1 MSCRGLGGPIRL
13 AMVFLA
19 LSNGAAPPVQA
30 QSEQPQSIT
39 LEQALAEAR
48 RANAQLPEA
57 QFRLQQ
63 AKARVREARGQL
75 YPRLSIDGDLHGG
88 APQAYTS
95 NDAMARVLVQTPL
108 YAGGELRAGI
118 ERSQAE
124 TDSFAAG
131 YRVSVREVDLAV
143 RVAYG
148 RILRDEAIL
157 VLLNRGID
165 RLQMYD
171 SAVRA
176 RQVAGQGI
184 GADALRTKERI
195 ASALADLT
203 AVKRAL
209 DEGRMTLNDLLGR
222 EPETPLS
229 LVSLPDPAPSVPR
242 SEQPW
247 LEVPEIAKS
256 EAEVRASQA
265 GVQAA
270 RAGHRLHVTLEADAG
285 TQQSWGPNLAPLNN
299 GTGSGG
305 QVLLNFSVPFW
316 DNGIFRARMDEAHA
330 ALNEAEQHKIVVERA
345 ARLAWS
351 QAVSNADQ
359 LYAEY
364 DARRAAA
371 TSARDAYL
379 QTESLYRGGQGTA
392 LEVLDAYDAWIQ
404 TNQMLLDVVYQYRV
418 AQANLDRWGAS

>member
-1 MSCRGLGGPIRL
+1 MLL
-13 AMVFLA
+13 FA
-19 LSNGAAPPVQA
+19 LSNGVAVPVRA
-30 QSEQPQSIT
+30 QPEQPQAIT

-48 RANAQLPEA
+48 RANAQLSEA
-57 QFRLQQ
+57 QFKVQR
-63 AKARVREARGQL
+63 AKAREREARGQL

-95 NDAMARVLVQTPL
+95 NDAVARILVQTPL

-124 TDSFAAG
+124 TESSAAG
-131 YRVSVREVDLAV
+131 YRISAREVDLAV

-148 RILRDEAIL
+148 RMLRDDATL
-157 VLLNRGID
+157 GLLNRGID
-165 RLQMYD
+165 RLQKYD
-171 SAVRA
+171 SVVRA
-176 RQVAGQGI
+176 RLAAGQGI

-195 ASALADLT
+195 ASAQADRA

-222 EPETPLS
+222 EPEAPLS
-229 LVSLPDPAPSVPR
+229 LVPLPDPAPSAQR
-242 SEQPW
+242 TEQLW
-247 LEVPEIAKS
+247 LQVPEIAQS
-256 EAEVRASQA
+256 EADVRASQA

-270 RAGHRLHVTLEADAG
+270 RAGRRLHVTLEADAG

-299 GTGSGG
+299 GTGSGA

-330 ALNEAEQHKIVVERA
+330 ALNEAQQHKIVVERA
-345 ARLAWS
+345 ARLAWT
-351 QAVSNADQ
+351 QALSNAEQ

-364 DARRAAA
+364 NARHAAAA
-371 TSARDAYL
+371 TARDAYL

-418 AQANLDRWGAS
+418 AQADLDRWGTS